1 MSATYRTTTLPAVAA
16 RTKRAV
22 LATLCALT
30 LEGLAGTAGADHRH
44 PLMAPMPFSHA
55 QVRIE
60 VNATDGDSGIHV
72 LLDAEGW
79 KFVRIYDPKWKLIF
93 EVEAG
98 GSIRKTGLTELFF
111 ESAEPGFDEL
121 PLEDFLKRFP
131 EGEYRFYGK
140 TLTGR
145 MLFSR
150 ATLTHAL
157 PDGPVLLTP
166 EEDSVQD
173 PANTVVEW
181 EPVANP
187 PGSTIVRYEV
197 IVADE
202 SDTPKRTFSAVVPA
216 SVTKMTIP
224 AAFMLPGGEYKF
236 EVLAIEAG
244 GNQTLTE
251 GTFKTAP

>member
-1 MSATYRTTTLPAVAA
+1 MPAAAT
-16 RTKRAV
+16 RTKRAGRSI
-22 LATLCALT
+22 LCALT
-30 LEGLAGTAGADHRH
+30 LAGLAGAAGADDGH
-44 PLMAPMPFSHA
+44 PSRAPIPFSHA

-60 VNATDGDSGIHV
+60 INATDGDSGLH
-72 LLDAEGW
+72 LLIDAEGW
-79 KFVRIYDPKWKLIF
+79 KFVKIYDPKWKLIF
-93 EVEAG
+93 EVEGG

-121 PLEDFLKRFP
+121 PLKDFLKRFP
-131 EGEYRFYGK
+131 AGEYRVYGK
-140 TLTGR
+140 TVTGK

-150 ATLTHAL
+150 AILTHAL
-157 PDGPVLLTP
+157 PDGPILLTP
-166 EEDSVQD
+166 GEDSVQD

-202 SDTPKRTFSAVVPA
+202 SFTPKRTFSAVVPA
-216 SVTKMTIP
+216 TVTRMTIP
-224 AAFMLPGGEYKF
+224 AAFLLPGTEYKF

-251 GTFKTAP
+251 GTFRTAP